1 MSKPPESHFEFTAPS
16 TASGLVRCREAMEAS
31 PLYEG
36 LPERLRFAADLALD
50 ELATNTIKYGAHEE
64 APFDFTLNYASGTL
78 QIEYKDQGLEFD
90 PWAHAEQKNAAL
102 AAADPDD
109 PDPEIGGRGLIMMRE
124 MSATRN
130 YERRDG
136 SNVITLSVLESAD
149 TCGGQENA

>member
-1 MSKPPESHFEFTAPS
+1 MSEPPESHFEFTAPS

-50 ELATNTIKYGAHEE
+50 ELATNTIKYGSHDESS
-64 APFDFTLNYASGTL
+64 FDFTLSYASGTL
-78 QIEYKDQGLEFD
+78 QIEYKDRGVEFD
-90 PWAHAEQKNAAL
+90 PWAHAAEKSAAL
-102 AAADPDD
+102 ATADPDD
-109 PDPEIGGRGLIMMRE
+109 LDPEIGGRGLIMMQE

-136 SNVITLSVLESAD
+136 SNVITLSVIDNAD
-149 TCGGQENA
+149 T